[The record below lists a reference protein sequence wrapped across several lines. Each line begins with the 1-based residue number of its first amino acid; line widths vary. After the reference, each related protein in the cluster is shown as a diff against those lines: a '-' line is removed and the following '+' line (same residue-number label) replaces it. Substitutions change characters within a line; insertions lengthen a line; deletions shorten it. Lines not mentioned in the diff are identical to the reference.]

1 MTDEQYN
8 ELNERD
14 KSLLH
19 AIENEE
25 YADALDYSQKV
36 IMIYFEMGP
45 FPICHSQIVNW
56 SILTKNVKFCLK
68 YEENF

>member
-25 YADALDYSQKV
+25 YAGALDYSQKV

-45 FPICHSQIVNW
+45 FPICHSQIVN
-56 SILTKNVKFCLK
+56 
-68 YEENF
+68 